1 MTVGGGATSHVF
13 NSAPNQVWS
22 VKIRARNSAG
32 HSAWTPAAQTRTSP
46 GGELIIGPDVTYRQ
60 GNPIVTWK
68 SKENA
73 EDLIESF
80 QLEWKTEKDDQW
92 RQHRNPVNY
101 ISFYFM
107 ITSSIHKEYKLL
119 ITDPA
124 QNW

>member
-1 MTVGGGATSHVF
+1 M
-13 NSAPNQVWS
+13 
-22 VKIRARNSAG
+22 
-32 HSAWTPAAQTRTSP
+32 
-46 GGELIIGPDVTYRQ
+46 TYRQ